1 MIATDPLS
9 LVFVSCVVF
18 SGAFLVLSTLL
29 GAGHSHGPHL
39 GGHVGGHV
47 GGHLGGHTGSHLGG
61 HTAGGHAAAHHA
73 AAHHAA
79 AHSASH
85 TGANGHTADG
95 QATQAGAAAP
105 IATSPWMLLS
115 NAFYAS
121 LNLYGLLIFL
131 LVFGLLGYLLY
142 NVANIGVML
151 SLLVPLALAV
161 AVAMGVSMLLA
172 RLFLMGEHTE
182 LPPESSQ
189 LEGRLGKVSMA
200 VRSGGIGEVIYTG
213 ATGARRSV
221 GARSYDG
228 QAIPVGTEIVVIA
241 YRDGIADVQPWDRFM
256 AGVRSGLA
264 PELQPIEQ

>member
-9 LVFVSCVVF
+9 LVFLSCVVF

-29 GAGHSHGPHL
+29 GAGHGHGLHFGGHT
-39 GGHVGGHV
+39 GGHVGGHIA
-47 GGHLGGHTGSHLGG
+47 GHAGSHI
-61 HTAGGHAAAHHA
+61 GGHAAGSHTAAHHVAAHTAGHA
-73 AAHHAA
+73 AASG
-79 AHSASH
+79 HSASSNSS
-85 TGANGHTADG
+85 NG
-95 QATQAGAAAP
+95 QAGAAAP
-105 IATSPWMLLS
+105 TATSPWMALS

-142 NVANIGVML
+142 NVAHTGVVL
-151 SLLVPLALAV
+151 SLLIPLALAV
-161 AVAMGVSMLLA
+161 GSAMGVSMLLA

-182 LPPESSQ
+182 LTPESSQ

-221 GARSYDG
+221 GARSFDG
-228 QAIPVGTEIVVIA
+228 AAIPVGTEIVVIA

>member
-9 LVFVSCVVF
+9 LIFVSCVVF

-29 GAGHSHGPHL
+29 GAGHGHGPHL
-39 GGHVGGHV
+39 GGHTGGHV

-61 HTAGGHAAAHHA
+61 HTAGGHAAAH
-73 AAHHAA
+73 
-79 AHSASH
+79 SASH
-85 TGANGHTADG
+85 AGANGHTADG

-142 NVANIGVML
+142 NVANIGVVL
-151 SLLVPLALAV
+151 SLLIPLALAV
-161 AVAMGVSMLLA
+161 GVAMGVSMLLA

-182 LPPESSQ
+182 LSPESSQ
-189 LEGRLGKVSMA
+189 LEGRLGKVSIA